1 VIDFETKLKRL
12 WRSVDGIDL
21 ERPFLYF
28 ISVKSSNGD
37 LYTYVGKAR
46 DEARLHEYRR
56 NMLKIHARR
65 ERGKSQ
71 NYRAVHFAL
80 YSALINGWEIDFFP
94 LENIEKSELNDLER
108 QRIRERCCN
117 LNGARTWRVAEIDQV
132 SLNGLVHMSAPVRVH
147 CAP

>member
-1 VIDFETKLKRL
+1 MIDFEIKLKSL
-12 WRSVDGIDL
+12 WRSKDGVDI

-28 ISVKSSNGD
+28 ISVKSSDGAV
-37 LYTYVGKAR
+37 YTYVGKAR

-80 YSALINGWEIDFFP
+80 YSALRNDWEIDFFP
-94 LENIEKSELNDLER
+94 LENCEKGQLNELER

-117 LNGARTWRVAEIDQV
+117 LNGARTWRVAQLDQV
-132 SLNGLVHMSAPVRVH
+132 SLHGLVRTSAT
-147 CAP
+147 